1 MTQCEGAQG
10 PPGPSLSEIL
20 QLVRD
25 GKLTDTEF
33 KWLVLAVRDTEAKI
47 KKYEAVVVAA
57 RDVYE
62 QAIGYVT
69 DKKVHEAGGPEP
81 AKLTAA
87 PWKRLKETLNAL
99 A

>member
-1 MTQCEGAQG
+1 MTECEGLQG

-25 GKLTDTEF
+25 KKLTDTEF
-33 KWLVLAVRDTEAKI
+33 AWMVDSVKWTEERME
-47 KKYEAVVVAA
+47 KYKAIATAA
-57 RDVYE
+57 ADVYD

-69 DKKVHEAGGPEP
+69 EKKIHEAGGAEP
-81 AKLTAA
+81 SKLTAA

-99 A
+99 G